1 MITTRWTPEFIAQVT
16 ALAARGYSAKQVA
29 GMTSMRVQ
37 TLTQQC
43 SARKISFQRMPASR
57 RPRVNPEP
65 VPSPEDTMAGDD
77 RMRQLARAD
86 LARQIALARA
96 EAATAPIYRGG
107 DWT

>member
-1 MITTRWTPEFIAQVT
+1 MTITRWTPEFVAHVS
-16 ALAARGYSAKQVA
+16 ALAAQGYSAKQVA

-43 SARKISFQRMPASR
+43 SARKISFQRLPSGL

-65 VPSPEDTMAGDD
+65 VPSPDETMAGDE